1 MTPQTV
7 KLVLRDGS
15 LLHARL
21 LEGERVTYDPA
32 ALQQSIDCA
41 SRLSI
46 AVAIEHGL
54 NITLK
59 RPLLRLAWRVLTSV
73 YKLNNRNV
81 NAARNAMAHQ
91 E

>member
-1 MTPQTV
+1 M
-7 KLVLRDGS
+7 
-15 LLHARL
+15 A
-21 LEGERVTYDPA
+21 
-32 ALQQSIDCA
+32 DCA